1 MGKIDD
7 ISNAIIILIGS
18 LVVVRGLYLFIKM
31 MFNPDEKETYIKKLA
46 TTVKAFILSLSAFT
60 IKTVIEYYFK

>member
-1 MGKIDD
+1 
-7 ISNAIIILIGS
+7 
-18 LVVVRGLYLFIKM
+18 